1 MLRNSGSRNLEA
13 RNSGGNGGGWNSFG
27 NSGGRSMPA
36 SARDWGNVTG
46 GGWQSF
52 GGMNRGGAQMSR
64 SYRSNARSDGQWHS
78 FGSLRAANT
87 RNENFASNFSGGSS
101 FGRNRGNSSYARE
114 PRMGFGANRFPSD
127 LRRGSRFSSFSSFS
141 SGRSI
146 SNFGG
151 SRFSNAGFGGF
162 DYANSG
168 FGHSGYGHSGFGG
181 SFIGSDLSIIPNL
194 LFGGLLHVGPSL
206 LGGPAFLGAN
216 VLAFAAS
223 SIVSALVAN
232 GNDQGGFT
240 GSNVGFGA
248 GGYDPGPAFGPAA
261 VGPPCGFG
269 VSFGRP
275 GWSFSGYCAP
285 YPTYSMAWNGN
296 GY

>member
-1 MLRNSGSRNLEA
+1 MLRTSEWRSREA
-13 RNSGGNGGGWNSFG
+13 RHSGGSGGGWNSFG

-64 SYRSNARSDGQWHS
+64 SYGSNARSDGQWHS

-87 RNENFASNFSGGSS
+87 RNENFASNVSGGSS
-101 FGRNRGNSSYARE
+101 FARNRGSSSYARE

-162 DYANSG
+162 DYGNSVL
-168 FGHSGYGHSGFGG
+168 GHSGYGHSGFGG
-181 SFIGSDLSIIPNL
+181 LFLRSGLSVLSNL
-194 LFGGLLHVGPSL
+194 LFRCFLYLGPSL
-206 LGGPAFLGAN
+206 LGGPAFLGAK
-216 VLAFAAS
+216 V
-223 SIVSALVAN
+223 
-232 GNDQGGFT
+232 
-240 GSNVGFGA
+240 
-248 GGYDPGPAFGPAA
+248 
-261 VGPPCGFG
+261 
-269 VSFGRP
+269 
-275 GWSFSGYCAP
+275 
-285 YPTYSMAWNGN
+285 
-296 GY
+296 

>member
-1 MLRNSGSRNLEA
+1 
-13 RNSGGNGGGWNSFG
+13 
-27 NSGGRSMPA
+27 
-36 SARDWGNVTG
+36 
-46 GGWQSF
+46 
-52 GGMNRGGAQMSR
+52 
-64 SYRSNARSDGQWHS
+64 
-78 FGSLRAANT
+78 
-87 RNENFASNFSGGSS
+87 
-101 FGRNRGNSSYARE
+101 
-114 PRMGFGANRFPSD
+114 MGFGANRFWSD
-127 LRRGSRFSSFSSFS
+127 SRRGSFSSLSSFS

-162 DYANSG
+162 DYGNSG
-168 FGHSGYGHSGFGG
+168 FGYSGFGHSGFGG

-194 LFGGLLHVGPSL
+194 LFGGLLHLGPSL

-223 SIVSALVAN
+223 SIVSALVSN

-248 GGYDPGPAFGPAA
+248 GGYDVGPAFGPAA

-269 VSFGRP
+269 VSVGRP

-285 YPTYSMAWNGN
+285 YPTYPMSWSGGGYYGGFRSGYNADRYFSGN
-296 GY
+296 SDSN